1 MSRSRSGS
9 GPLRTSR
16 RLGALALAAM
26 ALAGCSTLERM
37 SRVGEAPELSP
48 VQNPAS
54 RPDYRPVSMP
64 MPAPITAAR
73 TANSL
78 WRPGSRALFKDL
90 RASQVGDIVTVVIA
104 VDDKAQ
110 LENASARSRVHAEDA
125 SAGALLGH
133 EHARAEEH
141 TAEPQPLMR
150 LS

>member
-1 MSRSRSGS
+1 
-9 GPLRTSR
+9 
-16 RLGALALAAM
+16 
-26 ALAGCSTLERM
+26 M

-78 WRPGSRALFKDL
+78 WRPGSRAFFKDL

-104 VDDKAQ
+104 VDDKAPP
-110 LENASARSRVHAEDA
+110 ENARVRTRVNPEDA
-125 SAGALLGH
+125 SAGRLL
-133 EHARAEEH
+133 RSEH
-141 TAEPQPLMR
+141 TGRAPRRER
-150 LS
+150 

>member
-78 WRPGSRALFKDL
+78 WRPGSRAFFKDL
-90 RASQVGDIVTVVIA
+90 RANQVGDIVTDVIA
-104 VDDKAQ
+104 VEDQAQPEKASGRRRGQ
-110 LENASARSRVHAEDA
+110 RED
-125 SAGALLGH
+125 
-133 EHARAEEH
+133 
-141 TAEPQPLMR
+141 
-150 LS
+150 